1 MVRFSLNIKTF
12 CLCIIC
18 KKQDQIWAKI
28 FFIPKSRHSRT
39 TMHSLQHPIA
49 CIARSLSIAQ
59 FHANIQFHIYKK
71 SHLCITI
78 KGDCTTG
85 VSIRTFPAPNNLV
98 PRRPEAQDQLAH
110 SCHVTQVC
118 WRPPLR
124 ALLPPVT
131 PNKTNKSTTKYKQ
144 SNKINNR
151 SERCWRVVIAW
162 VCSRREQRLVVP
174 HTSPITALG
183 QTPNNNTQDKNNIYQ
198 YFRYTGHF
206 HFLRLLNC
214 CGFVVKA
221 PTFIKPEI
229 LHSGHRLAT
238 SQIENL
244 MRF

>member
-1 MVRFSLNIKTF
+1 MQTYNFTSIK
-12 CLCIIC
+12 
-18 KKQDQIWAKI
+18 
-28 FFIPKSRHSRT
+28 
-39 TMHSLQHPIA
+39 
-49 CIARSLSIAQ
+49 
-59 FHANIQFHIYKK
+59 NHIY
-71 SHLCITI
+71 
-78 KGDCTTG
+78 
-85 VSIRTFPAPNNLV
+85 VSQLKATAPQGYLFRTFPAPNNLV

-118 WRPPLR
+118 WRPPLS

-144 SNKINNR
+144 SNKIIDR

-162 VCSRREQRLVVP
+162 VCSRRGQRLVVP

-198 YFRYTGHF
+198 YSPYTRHF

-214 CGFVVKA
+214 CGFVVKV

-229 LHSGHRLAT
+229 LHSGHRVAI
-238 SQIENL
+238 SQIANL
-244 MRF
+244 MRFWRVSFFFHYFSLTPLKSHDLLLHLLRQPDPCD